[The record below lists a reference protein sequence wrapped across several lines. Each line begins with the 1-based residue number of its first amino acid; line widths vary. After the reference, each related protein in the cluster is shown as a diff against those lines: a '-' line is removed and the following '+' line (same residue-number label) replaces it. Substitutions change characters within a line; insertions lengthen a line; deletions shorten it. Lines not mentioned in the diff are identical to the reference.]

1 MIGTI
6 KNLFS
11 PNEKELAMARKIL
24 SKVLEFED
32 SVKQLSDE
40 ELAKS
45 TEYFRKKLG
54 IDIEKRKADDIYF
67 DEKYPEMDEKEL
79 LEERKKLYE
88 ILPEVYARVRE
99 VAGRIA
105 KHEHFSVQLMTGILL
120 AHNKVTE
127 VFTGEGKTNS
137 AVLPA
142 YLFGLTG
149 RGVHVATVNDYL
161 AKRDG
166 EWAGQVMHALG
177 MNASIITAN
186 DSYQVISDEEVLE
199 IFGKDAQASLDKKD
213 MSNMSTMVGT
223 NLKVINKKQA
233 YKCDVTY
240 GQASEFGFDYL
251 RDNMA
256 NSLEERV
263 QRYYYYSIVDEADS
277 ILIDEARTPLII
289 SVPDEQPSEVYYRFA
304 TIAETLKADEDYIVD
319 EKRHSVVLTDAGIK
333 KVETAINVA
342 DIWSDSRFIKH
353 IDNALKAKALYNK
366 DKEYIVHNGEVLIV
380 DQFTGRAQQGR
391 RYSEGLH
398 QAIEAKERVDIRNES
413 KTLATIS
420 YQNYFRLYSFLA
432 GMTGTAMTEAEE
444 FAKIY
449 KLDVVRVPTHK
460 KITREDLADV
470 IYKSEKSKYD
480 AVVEDI
486 IEKYKQGRPVLAGTT
501 SIEKSEYISTLL
513 RKRGIPH
520 QVLNAKL
527 HEKEAKI
534 IAAAGQKATVTIATN
549 MAGRGTDIKLSP
561 EVKELGGLH
570 IIGTERHEARR
581 IDNQLRGRSGR
592 LGDPGSS
599 RFYLS
604 LGDHLMRVFGGDM
617 IKNVLGGQLPEDI
630 PLESGLLSGI
640 IKKAQEKVESLHFDI
655 RKRLVEYDDVL
666 NFQRETVYKM
676 RKLILLLLHN
686 VQLPPLKNTELSDI
700 EIITFLQK
708 LGTYS
713 LKRSKDAE
721 AVKLVKETYMD
732 FPLRM
737 WTMKQVWDQILHIMG
752 GDIRKEKQI
761 PEEQARILREFI
773 ETCIPNDLQE
783 KAAKAMGLKSYAEFL
798 EKNFVQKKKTFTV
811 SVTELFKLINAA
823 WFTKLQEL
831 EKSVPNKEYERYLIM
846 SSLDFLWMDH
856 IDAMSDLREG
866 IGFRGYAQRDPLVE
880 YKREGT
886 ALFNGFFDQLADMIA
901 RKMFRIEAVSKQQQD
916 AKDLIRD
923 AVRRSVQN
931 NNGKKA
937 KKGKKRK

>member
-1 MIGTI
+1 MIGAI

-24 SKVLEFED
+24 TKVLDFEE

-40 ELAKS
+40 ELSKS

-54 IDIEKRKADDIYF
+54 VDLEKRKADDIYF

-88 ILPEVYARVRE
+88 LMPEVYARVRE
-99 VAGRIA
+99 AARRIA

-120 AHNKVTE
+120 AYSKVTE

-166 EWAGQVMHALG
+166 EWAGQVMLTLG
-177 MNASIITAN
+177 MSSAIITAN
-186 DSYQVISDEEVLE
+186 DSYKIIDDEEVLKT
-199 IFGKDAQASLDKKD
+199 FGADAQASLDKKD

-223 NLKVINKKQA
+223 NMKVITKKEA
-233 YKCDVTY
+233 YKCDIVY

-256 NSLEERV
+256 NSLEERI
-263 QRYYYYSIVDEADS
+263 QRFYYYSIVDEADS

-304 TIAETLKADEDYIVD
+304 TIANTLKVEEDYLVD

-333 KVETAINVA
+333 KVEAAINVA

-420 YQNYFRLYSFLA
+420 YQNYFRLYSFLS

-449 KLDVVRVPTHK
+449 KLDVVRVPTHRK
-460 KITREDLADV
+460 MVRDDMADV
-470 IYKSEKSKYD
+470 IYKSEKSKFD

-486 IEKYKQGRPVLAGTT
+486 IEKHTEGRPVLAGTT
-501 SIEKSEYISTLL
+501 SIEKSEYISSLL
-513 RKRGIPH
+513 RKKGIPH

-549 MAGRGTDIKLSP
+549 MAGRGTDIKLSE
-561 EVKELGGLH
+561 EVKGLGGLH

-604 LGDHLMRVFGGDM
+604 LEDHLMRVFGGDM
-617 IKNVLGGQLPEDI
+617 IKNVLGNQLPDDV

-686 VQLPPLKNTELSDI
+686 VQLPAMKDVEFTDEQ
-700 EIITFLQK
+700 IITFLQK
-708 LGTYS
+708 LSTYS
-713 LKRSKDAE
+713 LKRSKDSEVAS
-721 AVKLVKETYMD
+721 LVKNTFMD
-732 FPLRM
+732 FPLRL
-737 WTMKQVWDQILHIMG
+737 WITKQVWDQIINIMG

-773 ETCIPNDLQE
+773 ETCIPNDIQE
-783 KAAKAMGLKSYAEFL
+783 KAARHMKLASYSEFL
-798 EKNFVQKKKTFTV
+798 EKNFIQKKKTFTV
-811 SVTELFKLINAA
+811 SLTAIFRLLSAA
-823 WFTKLQEL
+823 WFIKLQEL

-923 AVRRSVQN
+923 AVRKSVQN
-931 NNGKKA
+931 NG
-937 KKGKKRK
+937 KKGKKKNKRK